1 MSSVARGDATEAP
14 RQPSRV
20 TAAEVASRGIL
31 QILWR
36 RQLIM
41 FLCVV
46 VCVVTAIVYITQ
58 ATPIFQS
65 QSRIVIDNNT
75 PMIMQNYMTGANTS
89 GNYLSTQCDVITS
102 SPIVATAVTNLGTTQ
117 MPSLANVDNPV
128 NAIRG
133 ALTAFVGRTS
143 DIITISFESPY
154 PNDCAAVVNAVVD
167 SYIQNQNLKRKNT
180 ANDILKILQMQYNKN
195 YTEQTEINNNI
206 KKYIQAHPDVSLRFE
221 RGNVILTK
229 LTSLTDTLVK
239 EQSAAIEAQAAWESA
254 AALQNDPQQMAQFM
268 AVRAASGQGDNGLQ
282 GLLDDLDQKQKVLA
296 QLGMGAN
303 SKPVTEI
310 MAQMDAVRE
319 RMRDQQERYVKAY
332 VGVMKQN
339 YETSK
344 SKLAK
349 LEAEYNETKAQAV
362 VLGNDTAELLA
373 LQSQLESVTK
383 FMNSLS
389 DKMKDINVNNQDTTN
404 ITVQILEVAKAEQ
417 APIRPK
423 RLQVLG
429 VAVVIGLM
437 MGFGAAMLQDWMD
450 QRLRSVD
457 EISAALQLP
466 ILGVVPHIMGGKTAM
481 ARGME
486 VHVEPM
492 SEVSEAYRTIRTA
505 VYFGVPEG
513 QDNSVLVTSPAPGD
527 GKTTMASN
535 LAIAMAQAG
544 HTVLLIDCDFRRP
557 RQHRIF
563 GLKDDVGL
571 SSVLA
576 GQHSLEEAV
585 QQTTVPNMSLL
596 PCGPIPNNPSEIL
609 NSQVFA
615 DTLDSLKEK
624 FDHVVIDSPPVNPVT
639 DARILAASADVTI
652 IVVRADKSTR
662 KLAEN
667 ARESLLGVGAN
678 ILGVVVNDA
687 PRSGRGYGGY
697 GYGYYSDRLY
707 RDRTGKA
714 SGRNK
719 AMAGNAAVAALPDK
733 K

>member
-1 MSSVARGDATEAP
+1 MSSVNRGDASETSRPAP
-14 RQPSRV
+14 KI
-20 TAAEVASRGIL
+20 ASADLATRGIL

-36 RQLIM
+36 RQLVI
-41 FLCVV
+41 FLSVI
-46 VCVVTAIVYITQ
+46 VCLVTAIVYITQ
-58 ATPIFQS
+58 ATPIYS
-65 QSRIVIDNNT
+65 STSRIYIDNQI
-75 PMIMQNYMTGANTS
+75 PVVSSLMMASTGQG
-89 GNYLSTQCDVITS
+89 GNYLTTQCDVITS
-102 SPIVATAVTNLGTTQ
+102 SPIVADAVTALGTQ
-117 MPSLANVDNPV
+117 QLPSLANVENPV
-128 NAIRG
+128 NFIRG
-133 ALTAFVGRTS
+133 SLSAAVGRTS
-143 DIITISFESPY
+143 DIINVSFESPY
-154 PNDCAAVVNAVVD
+154 ANDCMKVVNAVVD
-167 SYIQNQNLKRKNT
+167 SYINNQNKKRKDSAVNI
-180 ANDILKILQMQYNKN
+180 AKILRENYEKN
-195 YTEQTEINNNI
+195 MAEQALVRASMR
-206 KKYIQAHPDVSLRFE
+206 KYIEEHPDITLTN
-221 RGNVILTK
+221 GNGGSVILEK
-229 LTSLTDTLVK
+229 LATLTDALVK
-239 EQSAAIEAQAAWESA
+239 EQSVSIDAQTAWESA
-254 AALQNDPQQMAQFM
+254 KALQSDPQQVQQFIEM
-268 AVRAASGQGDNGLQ
+268 KNATGQSGGLNELVADYQ
-282 GLLDDLDQKQKVLA
+282 SQLKVLLA
-296 QLGMGAN
+296 QGAGAD
-303 SKPVTEI
+303 SRQVKEI
-310 MAQMDAVRE
+310 IAKMDALKDRI
-319 RMRDQQERYVKAY
+319 RDSEARYIKAY
-332 VGVMKQN
+332 IAVMEQN
-339 YETSK
+339 YITSMT
-344 SKLAK
+344 KLK
-349 LEAEYNETKAQAV
+349 ILQKNYDETKAQAV
-362 VLGNDTAELLA
+362 QLGNNRAQ
-373 LQSQLESVTK
+373 LQSYQEQLDSTAKYMEGIALK
-383 FMNSLS
+383 IREI
-389 DKMKDINVNNQDTTN
+389 DVNNQDSTN
-404 ITVQILEVAKAEQ
+404 INIQILEVAKSDPS
-417 APIRPK
+417 PIRPK

-429 VAVVIGLM
+429 IALVVGVM
-437 MGFGAAMLQDWMD
+437 MGFGAALLQDWMD

-466 ILGVVPHIMGGKTAM
+466 ILGVVPHITGGKTAM

-505 VYFGVPEG
+505 VYFGVPDG
-513 QDNSVLVTSPAPGD
+513 QDNTVLVTSPAPGD

-576 GQHSLEEAV
+576 GQHSLDEAV

-615 DTLDSLKEK
+615 DTIEELKGK

-707 RDRTGKA
+707 RDRTK
-714 SGRNK
+714 SNRNK
-719 AMAGNAAVAALPDK
+719 AANGVAPATEK
-733 K
+733 TARS